1 MRSLIKLIVAVLL
14 MVLGAAF
21 AIVNEQPVELD
32 LYFVA
37 VNMPLSMILLLA
49 IGGGILLGS
58 LASFLYFVKI
68 RKENANLRR
77 QARLAEQEVKNLRSL
92 PINDH

>member
-1 MRSLIKLIVAVLL
+1 MRSLIKFIVAVLL

-37 VNMPLSMILLLA
+37 ANMPLSMILLLA
-49 IGGGILLGS
+49 MGVGILLGS

-68 RKENANLRR
+68 RKENADLRR

>member
-37 VNMPLSMILLLA
+37 VSMPLSMILLLA
-49 IGGGILLGS
+49 LGVGILLGL

-68 RKENANLRR
+68 RKENADLRR
-77 QARLAEQEVKNLRSL
+77 HVRLVEQEVKNLRSL
-92 PINDH
+92 PINDR

>member
-14 MVLGAAF
+14 LVLGAAF
-21 AIVNEQPVELD
+21 AIVNEQPVQLD

-37 VNMPLSMILLLA
+37 LSMPLSMILLLA
-49 IGGGILLGS
+49 MGLGILLGS
-58 LASFLYFVKI
+58 LASFFYFMKI
-68 RKENANLRR
+68 RKENAELRR
-77 QARLAEQEVKNLRSL
+77 QAKLAEQEVKNLRSL

>member
-37 VNMPLSMILLLA
+37 VSMPLSMILLLA
-49 IGGGILLGS
+49 MGIGILLGS
-58 LASFLYFVKI
+58 LASFLYFMKI
-68 RKENANLRR
+68 RKENADLRR

>member
-1 MRSLIKLIVAVLL
+1 VRSLIKLIVAVLL

-37 VNMPLSMILLLA
+37 VSMPLSMILLLA
-49 IGGGILLGS
+49 MGVGILLGS
-58 LASFLYFVKI
+58 LVSFLYFMKI
-68 RKENANLRR
+68 RKENAELRR

-92 PINDH
+92 PISDR